1 MKLNF
6 IFVII
11 LSGLRHGD
19 SYVIVNSMSWAVT
32 AEVEE
37 ELDRSSNE
45 DTIPALLEDTGS
57 FWKQSYP
64 ASVIN
69 SDVERRA
76 APNTVDTKQISTP
89 SRMFS
94 YKRESVSAADSPPPH
109 PHDGIARTARYLAH
123 YSSWGFLATISTHE
137 KIKGVPFGNI
147 FSISDGLPDNSTGI
161 PLFYVTP
168 MDNSVAD
175 LMNNSLA
182 SLTFSEAE
190 GDYCRE
196 NVIDH
201 EDPRCARL
209 TLTGQMVAVER
220 GELEFAEEAMFSR
233 HPVMRKWPVSHN
245 WFFMKLNI
253 KQVWLQN
260 WFGGVY
266 AIPLEDYFKA
276 SPTKS

>member
-1 MKLNF
+1 MRLNF
-6 IFVII
+6 IFVMI
-11 LSGLRHGD
+11 LSGLHHGD

-37 ELDRSSNE
+37 LDPSSNE
-45 DTIPALLEDTGS
+45 ETIPALLEDTGS

-64 ASVIN
+64 GSVIN
-69 SDVERRA
+69 NDVERRA
-76 APNTVDTKQISTP
+76 APNTVDAKQISTP

-94 YKRESVSAADSPPPH
+94 YKREAVSSVDSPPPH
-109 PHDGIARTARYLAH
+109 PHDEIAKTARYLAH
-123 YSSWGFLATISTHE
+123 YSSRGFLATISTHE

-168 MDNSVAD
+168 MDSSVAD
-175 LMNNSLA
+175 LMNSSLA

-190 GDYCRE
+190 GDYCSE
-196 NVIDH
+196 NMVDP

-209 TLTGQMVAVER
+209 TLTGQMVAVEL
-220 GELEFAEEAMFSR
+220 GELEFAKEAMFSR
-233 HPVMRKWPVSHN
+233 HPVMRKWPITHN

-266 AIPLEDYFKA
+266 MIPLEDYFKA